1 MGINCKV
8 DSAFPEGRMVIKIE
22 EYFRIFD
29 TDHPTKFSF
38 VVFRFVGVWIYKKMF
53 FVTISLLVFEISYT
67 NYVIFIECLNKLHL
81 ILAQNSVYNQ
91 PMHMLFVF
99 YVMCNKTKR
108 NHFFFSH
115 HIGIIILMFVYYV
128 FRKDVCS
135 YFI

>member
-1 MGINCKV
+1 
-8 DSAFPEGRMVIKIE
+8 MVIKIE

-38 VVFRFVGVWIYKKMF
+38 VVFRFVAVWIYKKCF
-53 FVTISLLVFEISYT
+53 FVNISLLAFEILYT
-67 NYVIFIECLNKLHL
+67 NYVIFIECLNTLHF

-108 NHFFFSH
+108 NHFFFSPH
-115 HIGIIILMFVYYV
+115 LIGIIILIFVYHV

>member
-1 MGINCKV
+1 MG
-8 DSAFPEGRMVIKIE
+8 DLAFPEGRTVITIE

-29 TDHPTKFSF
+29 TDHITKFSF

-53 FVTISLLVFEISYT
+53 FVTISLLVFEISYS
-67 NYVIFIECLNKLHL
+67 NYVIFIECLSKLHL
-81 ILAQNSVYNQ
+81 ILAENSVYNR

-99 YVMCNKTKR
+99 YLICNKKKR
-108 NHFFFSH
+108 NHFFFSR
-115 HIGIIILMFVYYV
+115 HIGIIIPMFVYYV

>member
-8 DSAFPEGRMVIKIE
+8 DLAFPEGRMVITIE

-53 FVTISLLVFEISYT
+53 FVTISLLVFEISYK

-91 PMHMLFVF
+91 PMHLLFVI
-99 YVMCNKTKR
+99 R
-108 NHFFFSH
+108 
-115 HIGIIILMFVYYV
+115 I
-128 FRKDVCS
+128 
-135 YFI
+135 